1 MYSYQESYEDFMND
15 FYDSMSYQME
25 EHKKK
30 CLKKLS
36 FVSKDENIQE
46 KFAKMMIDAEQEGCI
61 YADDFMSYFDIDELD
76 RYAILEDLENFIIEY
91 KEQKENEVD
100 YE

>member
-1 MYSYQESYEDFMND
+1 MND

-61 YADDFMSYFDIDELD
+61 YADDFMSYFDIDDLD
-76 RYAILEDLENFIIEY
+76 KFAILGDLECFTEEFNA
-91 KEQKENEVD
+91 QRENEVD